1 MGMDQGKSVRLN
13 RAKGKAVRHHL
24 ERKVRCAAPLQTAFR
39 SQNIGQSMHFN
50 TTACRNL
57 LIVSGIAC
65 FSAQPA
71 FAQREMQSDDLA
83 LSIGAGVIIGP
94 EYLGS
99 DDIRILP
106 VPVLDIRK
114 GRFFLNAREG
124 LGADFIKSSDGK
136 FRISG
141 SVFAR
146 FGRDEKDDPVRL
158 RGLGDI
164 SVAPQAKL
172 SVSKAFGSAAVR
184 ASVAHD
190 FGGSNGTTMDVGAS
204 YRIAASKSVMLFG
217 GPGLHFAD
225 DNFSQAFF
233 GVSPSQ
239 AVRGGRTAYRAEG
252 GLYQVGISAGANWM
266 VDSDWSVTAFGGLN
280 YLVGDAG
287 NSPVVARREQP
298 SAGLLVTHRF

>member
-1 MGMDQGKSVRLN
+1 MKERSV
-13 RAKGKAVRHHL
+13 AQPPADG
-24 ERKVRCAAPLQTAFR
+24 PFR
-39 SQNIGQSMHFN
+39 FENIGQYMHLN

-57 LIVSGIAC
+57 LIVSGFAC

-99 DDIRILP
+99 DDLRVLP

-124 LGADFIKSSDGK
+124 LGADFVKNSDST
-136 FRISG
+136 FRLSG
-141 SVFAR
+141 SIFAR
-146 FGRDEKDDPVRL
+146 FGRDETDDPVRL
-158 RGLGDI
+158 RGLGDMN
-164 SVAPQAKL
+164 VAPQAKL
-172 SVSKAFGSAAVR
+172 SASKAFGNAGVR
-184 ASVAHD
+184 ASLAHD
-190 FGGSNGTTMDVGAS
+190 FGASNGTTLDIGAS
-204 YRIAASKSVMLFG
+204 YRIAAGKSVMLFG

-225 DNFSQAFF
+225 DKFSQAFF

-239 AVRGGRTAYRAEG
+239 AIRGGRAAYRAKG
-252 GLYQVGISAGANWM
+252 GLYQLGISAGANWM
-266 VDSDWSVTAFGGLN
+266 IDSDWSVTAFGGLN

-298 SAGLLVTHRF
+298 SAGLLVTRRF